1 MSLKI
6 DITPL
11 LKNVGHVIEV
21 DEAEEISFPE
31 DNLILVSP
39 VEVKGEITN
48 TGSSLLFL
56 GNIKTR
62 ARLNCGRCGVE
73 FDLPLEVDAEEEYS
87 RSKSKDDTV
96 FRVEGDNTIDLTE
109 AVRQDLL
116 TELPI
121 QPLCDKKCKGVSKD
135 ASS

>member
-11 LKNVGHVIEV
+11 LKNVGRVIEV
-21 DEAEEISFPE
+21 DETEEISFPE

-62 ARLNCGRCGVE
+62 ARLNCGRCGAE
-73 FDLPLEVDAEEEYS
+73 FELPLKVDIEEEYS
-87 RSKSKDDTV
+87 RSQPKDNAV
-96 FRVEGDNTIDLTE
+96 FRVEGNNTIDLTE

-121 QPLCDKKCKGVSKD
+121 QPLCDKEVGKD

>member
-11 LKNVGHVIEV
+11 LKNVGLVIEV
-21 DEAEEISFPE
+21 DETEEISFPE
-31 DNLILVSP
+31 DNLILASP

-48 TGSSLLFL
+48 TGSSLLFV
-56 GNIKTR
+56 GNFTAQ
-62 ARLNCGRCGVE
+62 ARLNCGRCGKE
-73 FDLPLEVDAEEEYS
+73 FDLPLKVDIEEEYS
-87 RSKSKDDTV
+87 RSKPKDNTV

-116 TELPI
+116 TEIPI
-121 QPLCDKKCKGVSKD
+121 QPLCDKEGGKD